1 MVGGENIND
10 FTETV
15 YEHVSGNDTFTIT
28 VAERWSKAM
37 VNKLKERYPDEV
49 DIRTVNADGSMVVHM
64 PFSWM
69 RIVPKRKDNRSAE
82 ERAEAAERMRQYI
95 G

>member
-1 MVGGENIND
+1 MGGGENIND
-10 FTETV
+10 FSETV
-15 YEHVSGNDTFTIT
+15 YEHMYGNDTFTIT
-28 VAERWSKAM
+28 AAERWSKAM

-49 DIRTVNADGSMVVHM
+49 DIRATNADGSMVVHM

-69 RIVPKRKDNRSAE
+69 RILPKRKDNRSAE